1 MDISESAP
9 LGAGEERPAT
19 PEIEADDPAKT
30 SVAGFDVSSSDLAT
44 APRAEDEGTPAIEPS
59 SELEPIL
66 EEPELPDAYGS
77 IAKENPTRRSIMGDA
92 DLFDDLTTGSPLDE
106 LPPISAEA
114 TDLAFGSGEP
124 LDVDDDLLESDLS
137 LPLDDDLEDEFTI
150 PLSPAL
156 EPEPDADARI
166 ADLSPMAEQRIQ
178 ETLEKVAWEAFSDLS
193 ETIVKQVIGR
203 VEQIAWE
210 VIPEMAETLVR
221 EEIRKMKGEQD

>member
-1 MDISESAP
+1 
-9 LGAGEERPAT
+9 
-19 PEIEADDPAKT
+19 
-30 SVAGFDVSSSDLAT
+30 
-44 APRAEDEGTPAIEPS
+44 
-59 SELEPIL
+59 
-66 EEPELPDAYGS
+66 
-77 IAKENPTRRSIMGDA
+77 MGDA
-92 DLFDDLTTGSPLDE
+92 DLFDDLDRVALDE
-106 LPPISAEA
+106 LPPISAA
-114 TDLAFGSGEP
+114 TDLPSGR
-124 LDVDDDLLESDLS
+124 ESRSTSTMICSSRICPYPSTATSRRVHD
-137 LPLDDDLEDEFTI
+137 

-156 EPEPDADARI
+156 DPEPDADARV